1 VTGQENHLR
10 ASTKDCQLLGLSGS
24 IRRDSTNTAILRT
37 LAENLGNKASLSL
50 FPLDLIPLYN
60 ADLEGELLPQPVR
73 ALKDAIAQSDGIVLC
88 SPEYNHGMS
97 GVLKNALDWAS
108 RPGFASP
115 LKNKPALILAS
126 SPGYTGGARAHAQM
140 RETLAAALARVVARP
155 QVAIA
160 GVMQKIVDGKLVDKD
175 TVKFC
180 IDAIDDLLSEIRSLS
195 HVVAAAI

>member
-1 VTGQENHLR
+1 MR
-10 ASTKDCQLLGLSGS
+10 ASTIDFRLLGLSGS

-37 LAENLGNKASLSL
+37 LGEKLGNRASLIL
-50 FPLDLIPLYN
+50 FPLDEVPLYN
-60 ADLEGELLPQPVR
+60 GDLEGELLPQPVR
-73 ALKDAIAQSDGIVLC
+73 ALKDAIAKSDGIVLC

-115 LKNKPALILAS
+115 LKHKPALIMTS
-126 SPGYTGGARAHAQM
+126 SPAYTGGARAHAQI

-160 GVMQKIVDGKLVDKD
+160 GVTQKIVDGKLVDD
-175 TVKFC
+175 GALRFC
-180 IDAIDDLLSEIRSLS
+180 IDAIDDLLSEIRSVS
-195 HVVAAAI
+195 QFVRATV